1 MTAKEINAKALN
13 FLDKQEWKKAQDLFF
28 KNAKENPSHQTYNNL
43 GFFLI
48 IEGLICSNG
57 KVRKSEAKDVFS
69 SKRKAIEFFD
79 KIVRN
84 LATPIDLKYVIE
96 DEITV

>member
-1 MTAKEINAKALN
+1 MNKQINDKIIRKEKIESDGYCYIYELSERRGHRMADFGVKLYSITVSMT
-13 FLDKQEWKKAQDLFF
+13 D
-28 KNAKENPSHQTYNNL
+28 
-43 GFFLI
+43 
-48 IEGLICSNG
+48 SNG

-96 DEITV
+96 DEITI

>member
-1 MTAKEINAKALN
+1 MSKQMNEKIIRQEEIESGKYCYRYELTERRGRRMADFGVRLYSVTVSMT
-13 FLDKQEWKKAQDLFF
+13 D
-28 KNAKENPSHQTYNNL
+28 EN
-43 GFFLI
+43 GRV
-48 IEGLICSNG
+48 
-57 KVRKSEAKDVFS
+57 KRSEATDLFS
-69 SKRKAIEFFD
+69 SKRKATEFFD